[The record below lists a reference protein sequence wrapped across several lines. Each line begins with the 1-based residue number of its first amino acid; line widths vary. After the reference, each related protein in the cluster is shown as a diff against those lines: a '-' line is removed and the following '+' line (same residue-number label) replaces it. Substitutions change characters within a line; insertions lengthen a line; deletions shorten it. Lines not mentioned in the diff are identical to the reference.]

1 MLKNALLVLV
11 SLTLAL
17 FAGEW
22 ILGRFA
28 LGPGYAKAKQMGVPY
43 DTRERIQV
51 LVDNRRSDPNWYSV
65 ISGNIYLKNPLFI
78 DGKRVLPLGGVASAH
93 LVGCNE
99 GGFHSTLRSDEAG
112 FPNPFGTWPLR
123 EKRYVF
129 TVGDSYTEGACV
141 NEGDSIADNLRKRNP
156 DVVNLG
162 MRGNGPLLEL
172 ASIREYIPSGRVADV
187 FWLYTEENDLRDLHL
202 RESKSEVLV
211 RYLEEGFSQNLW
223 QRQKEVNE
231 RVRALLE
238 EQIQSVI
245 KERIVTFPHL
255 TSNLKK
261 LWYSRGAK
269 REVETDIVAGE
280 KDLQMFMKILR
291 IAKDEVTQK
300 GGRLIFVYVPG
311 RDRFT
316 GGTPPPEAQM
326 RDQVLS
332 GVRALAIPIV
342 DLLPALSR
350 HSDPAS
356 LFPLRMAGHYT
367 AEGYG
372 LIAVELSEF
381 QKRTPVDTH

>member
-1 MLKNALLVLV
+1 M
-11 SLTLAL
+11 
-17 FAGEW
+17 
-22 ILGRFA
+22 
-28 LGPGYAKAKQMGVPY
+28 
-43 DTRERIQV
+43 
-51 LVDNRRSDPNWYSV
+51 
-65 ISGNIYLKNPLFI
+65 
-78 DGKRVLPLGGVASAH
+78 
-93 LVGCNE
+93 
-99 GGFHSTLRSDEAG
+99 
-112 FPNPFGTWPLR
+112 
-123 EKRYVF
+123 
-129 TVGDSYTEGACV
+129 
-141 NEGDSIADNLRKRNP
+141 
-156 DVVNLG
+156 
-162 MRGNGPLLEL
+162 
-172 ASIREYIPSGRVADV
+172 
-187 FWLYTEENDLRDLHL
+187 
-202 RESKSEVLV
+202 
-211 RYLEEGFSQNLW
+211 
-223 QRQKEVNE
+223 
-231 RVRALLE
+231 
-238 EQIQSVI
+238 
-245 KERIVTFPHL
+245 FPHL

-269 REVETDIVAGE
+269 REVETDIGAGE

>member
-1 MLKNALLVLV
+1 
-11 SLTLAL
+11 
-17 FAGEW
+17 
-22 ILGRFA
+22 
-28 LGPGYAKAKQMGVPY
+28 
-43 DTRERIQV
+43 
-51 LVDNRRSDPNWYSV
+51 
-65 ISGNIYLKNPLFI
+65 
-78 DGKRVLPLGGVASAH
+78 VASAH

-245 KERIVTFPHL
+245 KERIVMFPHL

-269 REVETDIVAGE
+269 REVETDIGAGE

-372 LIAVELSEF
+372 LIAVELSDF